1 LIIFLFYS
9 DIQKM
14 SVAYY
19 KKELEKARRE
29 KRYAWGQYFQIRNEL
44 FEEQESIYNFMEN
57 PINVPDPQ
65 NIFTEEDT
73 NTITVQKPMAI
84 MASGQ
89 GVGLGPF
96 AFTIHPDSKVKLN
109 KTSMMFVHKTDNEMA
124 KQYVSST
131 TGIQMA

>member
-1 LIIFLFYS
+1 MIIEAPYKANETITLKTNAGEE
-9 DIQKM
+9 I
-14 SVAYY
+14 VA
-19 KKELEKARRE
+19 R
-29 KRYAWGQYFQIRNEL
+29 F
-44 FEEQESIYNFMEN
+44 
-57 PINVPDPQ
+57 V
-65 NIFTEEDT
+65 EEDT